1 MKKQCFLLGALLLC
15 SSLNAQEAITPEVLK
30 TLSDSYQ
37 NTATDK
43 ALKNAISANP
53 IKNWPST
60 KKIRQNRTPTSASP

>member
-43 ALKNAISANP
+43 ALK
-53 IKNWPST
+53 KCY
-60 KKIRQNRTPTSASP
+60 